1 MNHDDDFFRLPKAR
15 ASARREP
22 EIESPATAPVTSA
35 AGKPDAAEPKEIAQ
49 AAPSVASSPVPAAS
63 PVTAAVQAGPMPEP
77 GVAPTAEPSPPA
89 PAEVPEA
96 RPLPKPKRAAS
107 PAPPPA
113 PPPPKPGGKNPS
125 RPAPWLWPVFGVG
138 VVGVIVIGGL
148 LGYWAFMHVAVR
160 LLLTDQPLTIQL
172 PPQADIVMRT
182 DHKIDV
188 LMKGTI
194 YAQVP
199 LVQTLDL
206 PVKGTYDT
214 IVDIDTKV
222 PLETVI
228 TYEGIIPVD
237 SIAEIEAK
245 APVNFQNVKKF
256 KNLHFKAKLPLK
268 LRLPVKLV
276 VPVKQDIPLKYHGP
290 LRIKIDHVIKAPV
303 NTTLKTALKVNQQF
317 SIPITTSVPMR
328 LALPQHP
335 VKATIVESDL
345 NLDLATL
352 RLERKPVDEPSTA
365 NP

>member
-1 MNHDDDFFRLPKAR
+1 M
-15 ASARREP
+15 
-22 EIESPATAPVTSA
+22 
-35 AGKPDAAEPKEIAQ
+35 
-49 AAPSVASSPVPAAS
+49 
-63 PVTAAVQAGPMPEP
+63 
-77 GVAPTAEPSPPA
+77 
-89 PAEVPEA
+89 
-96 RPLPKPKRAAS
+96 
-107 PAPPPA
+107 
-113 PPPPKPGGKNPS
+113 
-125 RPAPWLWPVFGVG
+125 FGAG
-138 VVGVIVIGGL
+138 VVGVIIIGGL
-148 LGYWAFMHVAVR
+148 FGYWAFMNVAAR

-172 PPQADIVMRT
+172 PPQADIVMKT

-206 PVKGTYDT
+206 PVNGTYDT
-214 IVDIDTKV
+214 IVNLDTRV

-245 APVNFQNVKKF
+245 APVNFQNVKKY

-290 LRIKIDHVIKAPV
+290 LRVGIHHVIRAPV
-303 NTTLKTALKVNQQF
+303 NTTLKTALKVDQQF
-317 SIPITTSVPMR
+317 SIPITTSVPLR

-335 VKATIVESDL
+335 VKASIVESDL

-352 RLERKPVDEPSTA
+352 RLERKPAGASTETQ
-365 NP
+365 P